1 MKKVSI
7 MFLCMVLTLGLFSA
21 CKKEE
26 PSASES
32 PKASQGASESKA
44 PTAEETAKTG
54 LAILPSIAKSTPA
67 GTEEGLAEADSIAVA
82 VLVTSDGKILACN
95 IDSVQSK
102 ISFTADGKL
111 KTDKATTFKTKQEL
125 KEEYGMKKA
134 SKIGKEWNEQADAFA
149 KYVLGK
155 TVDEVKKI
163 AVDNQGYATEPDLTS
178 SVTIHV
184 TDFISAV
191 EKAVTN
197 AKDLGA
203 KPKDKLGLGITTEMS
218 KSKDATATEEG
229 LAEAYSLYSVVSIGD
244 DKKITSCYLD
254 GTLSDVRFDSKGA
267 ITSDLKTAPKTK
279 QELQYDYGMKKA
291 SKIGKEWFEEAD
303 AFAAYVKGK
312 SADEVKGI
320 AVSSEGYAADAD
332 LISSVTVHV
341 GPLIAV
347 VEKAATSAK

>member
-7 MFLCMVLTLGLFSA
+7 LFLCMTLALTTFSA
-21 CKKEE
+21 CKKAE

-32 PKASQGASESKA
+32 PKASQSAA
-44 PTAEETAKTG
+44 PSAEETAKTG
-54 LAILPSIAKSTPA
+54 LAVIPSVAKSTPA
-67 GTEEGLAEADSIAVA
+67 GTEEGLAEADSLAAA

-111 KTDKATTFKTKQEL
+111 KTDKTTTFKTKQEL
-125 KEEYGMKKA
+125 GEEYGMKKA

-155 TVDEVKKI
+155 TADEVKGI
-163 AVDNQGYATEPDLTS
+163 AIDDKGYTTEPDLTS

-191 EKAVTN
+191 EKAVAN
-197 AKDLGA
+197 AKALGA
-203 KPKDKLGLGITTEMS
+203 KPTDKLGLGITTEMS
-218 KSKDATATEEG
+218 KSKDATAQEEG
-229 LAEAYSLYSVVSIGD
+229 LAEAYSLYSVVTTGD
-244 DKKITSCYLD
+244 SKKITSCYLD
-254 GTLSDVRFDSKGA
+254 GTLSDVKFDSKGA
-267 ITSDLKTAPKTK
+267 ITSDIKTATKTK
-279 QELQYDYGMKKA
+279 QELKEEYGMKKA
-291 SKIGKEWFEEAD
+291 SKIGKEWYEQAD
-303 AFAAYVKGK
+303 AFSTYVREK

-332 LISSVTVHV
+332 LISSVTIHIA
-341 GPLIAV
+341 PLIAL
-347 VEKAATSAK
+347 VEKAAANAK